1 MDSSSGISSNSSGMQ
16 NSASE
21 EDLQQTMDLRKRKR
35 MISNRESARRSR
47 LRKQK
52 HMEELM
58 AQVAELRRQNHQ
70 ILTSLRATTQHHI
83 AVESENAILRAQEAE
98 LSHRLQSL
106 VEIVGFTAAGNDG
119 GYHDQLDGGGSW
131 NCLSQPIMMMAAAAA
146 SSFPADAGPAC
157 MDLPRLLC

>member
-1 MDSSSGISSNSSGMQ
+1 MDSSSGMSSNSS
-16 NSASE
+16 

-58 AQVAELRRQNHQ
+58 AQVADLRRQNHQ
-70 ILTSLRATTQHHI
+70 ILTSLRATTQHHV

-98 LSHRLQSL
+98 LSHRLHSL
-106 VEIVGFTAAGNDG
+106 VEIIGFHDMDAAA
-119 GYHDQLDGGGSW
+119 SW
-131 NCLSQPIMMMAAAAA
+131 NCLTHPIIMMTAAEA
-146 SSFPADAGPAC
+146 S